1 MSQDPN
7 EALERVRDGR
17 TWEAFCD
24 ALKAAGAVVLDAK
37 TPEDAAT
44 RAEGWRY
51 LTRLTRAAL
60 ETFVEA
66 SDAQAP
72 EFRQATGPTVK
83 MGMDNPD
90 NVYLSA
96 PVNGSFEYRITGTRG
111 TVYYLGFGSQ
121 AGNYGATGS
130 LDTTGYLEA
139 KDMAIEPD
147 GSFSIVASAKQP
159 ASGVNWL
166 PMAPETRMIQI
177 RQTRVDH
184 KSEVLA
190 EVRIERTDG
199 PNEPRPLDPARLDR
213 SLAGAAQFVTGCARL
228 FKTWADD
235 FQAHENRLPRFP
247 HEKAFAAGG
256 DPNIAYYHSA
266 WRLAPDEALVI
277 EATPPECDYWNFQL
291 SNYWL
296 ESLDWRYYP
305 IHLNKGTAHY
315 RPDGSVR
322 VVVAHENPGCDN
334 WLDPS
339 GHAFGTMC
347 WRWIRAAEHPEPQCR
362 VLKLDA
368 LRRELDAERAG
379 E

>member
-1 MSQDPN
+1 MSSDPN
-7 EALERVRDGR
+7 QAIERIVDGR
-17 TWEAFCD
+17 TWDAFCD
-24 ALKAAGAVVLDAK
+24 SLKAAGTVVLDAG
-37 TPEDAAT
+37 TPEDAFT

-72 EFRQATGPTVK
+72 AFRQATGPTIK

-96 PVNGSFEYRITGTRG
+96 PVNGSYEYRISGTRG

-130 LDTTGYLEA
+130 LDTTGYLESR
-139 KDMAIEPD
+139 DMEIEPD
-147 GSFSIVASAKQP
+147 GSFTMVASAKQP
-159 ASGVNWL
+159 ASGNWL
-166 PMAPETRMIQI
+166 PMQPETRMIQV

-184 KSEVLA
+184 RNEVLA
-190 EVRIERTDG
+190 HVEIERIDG

-213 SLAGAAQFVTGCARL
+213 SLAGAAQFVAGCARL
-228 FKTWADD
+228 FKSWADD
-235 FQAHENRLPRFP
+235 FQQHTNRLPRFP
-247 HEKAFAAGG
+247 HEKATAAGG

-277 EATPPECDYWNFQL
+277 EVKPPECDYWNFQL

-296 ESLDWRYYP
+296 ESLDWRYHD
-305 IHLNKGTAHY
+305 IHVNKGTARY

-322 VVVAHENPGCDN
+322 VVVAHEDPGCEN

-339 GHAFGTMC
+339 DHESGTMC
-347 WRWIRAAEHPEPQCR
+347 WRWIRAEEHPEPACR
-362 VLKLDA
+362 VVKLQD
-368 LRRELDAERAG
+368 LRRESEGGKAG
-379 E
+379 D

>member
-1 MSQDPN
+1 MSDAN
-7 EALERVRDGR
+7 EAARRVVDGR

-24 ALKAAGAVVLDAK
+24 ALKAAGAHVVGEG
-37 TPEDAAT
+37 TPADPLT

-66 SDAQAP
+66 ADAQAP
-72 EFRQATGPTVK
+72 AFRQATGPTIK

-96 PVNGSFEYRITGTRG
+96 PVNGSYEYRLTGNRG

-121 AGNYGATGS
+121 AGNYGTTGS

-139 KDMAIEPD
+139 KDMRIEPD
-147 GSFSIVASAKQP
+147 GSFTIVASAKQP
-159 ASGVNWL
+159 AGGVNWL
-166 PMAPETRMIQI
+166 PMKPDTRMIQI
-177 RQTRVDH
+177 RQTRVH
-184 KSEVLA
+184 HEAEVLA
-190 EVRIERTDG
+190 QVEIERTDG
-199 PNEPRPLDPARLDR
+199 PGRPRPFEPARLDR
-213 SLAGAAQFVTGCARL
+213 MLEGAARFVGGCAGL
-228 FKTWADD
+228 FKSWADD
-235 FQAHENRLPRFP
+235 FQAHVNRLPRFP

-291 SNYWL
+291 ANYWL
-296 ESLDWRYYP
+296 ESLDWRYDR
-305 IHLNKGTAHY
+305 IHLNQGTASY

-322 VVVAHENPGCDN
+322 VVVAHEDPGCDN
-334 WLDPS
+334 WLS
-339 GHAFGTMC
+339 TQGHEQGTMC
-347 WRWIRAAEHPEPQCR
+347 WRWIRAQEHPEPGCR
-362 VLKLDA
+362 VVKVDA
-368 LRRELDAERAG
+368 LARELADEAG
-379 E
+379 G